1 MKDEGLACGET
12 DKTGRLTLDTL
23 ENISEKMDK
32 HIKEDKVITE
42 KEVKTI
48 ENKLNRHMD
57 GWIQFIKRG
66 ENINQTGRIK
76 GNWKTI
82 DNQIPILSGT
92 NKDHKEAPDK
102 VIGPDFRPIMGA
114 MVGPNTGLSELG
126 SIIVRKIADNSDNGL
141 VAKSTEEVINK
152 FEEFN
157 RSRFEKVPEL
167 KNIII
172 ASMDIEKFYTNI
184 ISEESA
190 KTIRRMWED
199 STLTVD
205 EIIVDKLSRYL

>member
-1 MKDEGLACGET
+1 
-12 DKTGRLTLDTL
+12 
-23 ENISEKMDK
+23 
-32 HIKEDKVITE
+32 
-42 KEVKTI
+42 
-48 ENKLNRHMD
+48 MD

-102 VIGPDFRPIMGA
+102 VIWPDFRPIMGA
-114 MVGPNTGLSELG
+114 MGPQYNTGLSELG

-141 VAKSTEEVINK
+141 VAKSKEEIINK

-167 KNIII
+167 NDIII

-205 EIIVDKLSRYL
+205 EIIVDKLSRYLGIHLKKNEIEEEGFDDIVYKKKPNGHQ

>member
-57 GWIQFIKRG
+57 GWIQFIKPG

-141 VAKSTEEVINK
+141 VAKST
-152 FEEFN
+152 
-157 RSRFEKVPEL
+157 
-167 KNIII
+167 
-172 ASMDIEKFYTNI
+172 
-184 ISEESA
+184 
-190 KTIRRMWED
+190 
-199 STLTVD
+199 
-205 EIIVDKLSRYL
+205 